1 MQKLSKREMRA
12 VTDSSENNAV
22 TVRREARLLSN
33 QLQIPLAAALER
45 AKIMAAK
52 RREKLRRDHL
62 RAVLKIRRDHFR
74 AVLKI
79 LSIPTCNSRH

>member
-1 MQKLSKREMRA
+1 MMQKLSKREMRA
-12 VTDSSENNAV
+12 VTDSSEINAV

-33 QLQIPLAAALER
+33 QLQILLAAALER
-45 AKIMAAK
+45 TKIMAVK
-52 RREKLRRDHL
+52 RREKLKRAHL
-62 RAVLKIRRDHFR
+62 R